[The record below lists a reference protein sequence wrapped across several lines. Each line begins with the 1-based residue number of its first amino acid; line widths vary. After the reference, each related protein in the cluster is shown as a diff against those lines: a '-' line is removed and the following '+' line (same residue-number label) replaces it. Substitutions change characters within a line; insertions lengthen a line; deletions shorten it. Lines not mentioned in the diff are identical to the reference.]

1 MLRSTADALEVSDT
15 VPSASFSSS
24 AGGAA
29 SCGNCQLLVK
39 AVGEEGGALYSQR
52 SYRCRRDVHDHD
64 CGPPR
69 SSDRVEPEAG
79 GVGEGE
85 GEGEGG
91 GLEKSSDNDKPD
103 ALEPSSYAARV
114 SPSSLS
120 TTYCELV
127 SDDYKRGQYNHG
139 IFRRKRTSFERLVP
153 WVPALAMTA
162 TLCVTFYLVWHTVCG
177 NFDDCLLLMRSLE
190 PWVLPSFFAAFVAV
204 LSVLGT
210 PVSE

>member
-39 AVGEEGGALYSQR
+39 AVGEEGGALYSLR
-52 SYRCRRDVHDHD
+52 KTSRCRRDVHDHD

-69 SSDRVEPEAG
+69 SSDPVELEAG
-79 GVGEGE
+79 GV

-139 IFRRKRTSFERLVP
+139 IFRRKRTSFERFVP

-162 TLCVTFYLVWHTVCG
+162 TYLSLCVVR
-177 NFDDCLLLMRSLE
+177 M
-190 PWVLPSFFAAFVAV
+190 FVAILILATNSSTSYMHSCIHHV
-204 LSVLGT
+204 QDKQIN
-210 PVSE
+210 E